1 MPSYN
6 AMSDNIY
13 NYDENGE
20 PYTDNYQDGC
30 YQVRYSWLLSNKK
43 KWAETERDILSWL
56 IFEQFLSLDLLI
68 RLSVSI
74 SRVFCLNFACYVAET
89 QTEKHKE
96 IAHKFIWHY

>member
-43 KWAETERDILSWL
+43 KWAETERNISSWL
-56 IFEQFLSLDLLI
+56 IFEQFLSLDLLL

-74 SRVFCLNFACYVAET
+74 SRVFCFNFTYYVAEK
-89 QTEKHKE
+89 QTEKRKE
-96 IAHKFIWHY
+96 IAHKFVWHC

>member
-30 YQVRYSWLLSNKK
+30 YQVHTLLL
-43 KWAETERDILSWL
+43 T
-56 IFEQFLSLDLLI
+56 FEQLKKVGGNGKNYF
-68 RLSVSI
+68 VMA
-74 SRVFCLNFACYVAET
+74 NF
-89 QTEKHKE
+89 
-96 IAHKFIWHY
+96 